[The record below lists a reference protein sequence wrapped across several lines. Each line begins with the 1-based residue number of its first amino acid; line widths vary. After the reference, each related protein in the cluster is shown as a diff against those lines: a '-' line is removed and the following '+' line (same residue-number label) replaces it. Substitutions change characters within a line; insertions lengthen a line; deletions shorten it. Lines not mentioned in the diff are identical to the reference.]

1 MVVFRSLPSTGV
13 GHGVLAERDPVAA
26 ADLVAGRA
34 VGAGELLVEGALEAG
49 QRLVGADEADQVG
62 RDVAGRV
69 VAQRVAR
76 GCRGP

>member
-1 MVVFRSLPSTGV
+1 MVFRSCPSTGF

-26 ADLVAGRA
+26 ADLVARRA

-62 RDVAGRV
+62 RHVVGRV
-69 VAQRVAR
+69 VAQRVAL